1 MLRPL
6 GARAK
11 KFRKIKFKN
20 LTKFENYDIILIEK
34 RKEIKLMKI
43 FVAPNY
49 PDSRFYYDVLRF
61 LLEHA
66 SRKEIDGYLDELCRK

>member
-1 MLRPL
+1 
-6 GARAK
+6 
-11 KFRKIKFKN
+11 
-20 LTKFENYDIILIEK
+20 
-34 RKEIKLMKI
+34 MKI

-49 PDSRFYYDVLRF
+49 PNSHFYYDVLRF